1 VYVSTEGPD
10 QNDHEVLRVQVRQGD
25 TVMSTIRNAMEE
37 NQMQVRANRL
47 AATRPRPRRLPKAEP
62 LTSCFSFLHRRWCAY
77 DGARMPPRWRW
88 AARRLYKTPMLSAD
102 LTAHAPCVL

>member
-1 VYVSTEGPD
+1 MSTEGPD

-47 AATRPRPRRLPKAEP
+47 ATRNRPQEG
-62 LTSCFSFLHRRWCAY
+62 Y
-77 DGARMPPRWRW
+77 RMPNR
-88 AARRLYKTPMLSAD
+88 
-102 LTAHAPCVL
+102 